1 MKVIMTGGG
10 TGGHIYPAIAIARKI
25 QELDPNAEI
34 LFVGTRRGLEKDL
47 VPKNGYPIEFITVSG
62 FYRKNLLKNVKTFR
76 DLAKGIHEAKEIL
89 RRFQPDV
96 VIGTGGY
103 VCGPVVREAAKMGI
117 PSYIHE
123 QNAFP
128 GVTNKL
134 LARHVR
140 RVFLAFPAA
149 EEYFRRYSDKLT
161 VTGNPVRR
169 EFFEEDRS
177 GARKRLGIPENRFV
191 LLSFGG
197 SQGAGRINDVLLE
210 ALPRLLR
217 EKEVMVLFATGRY
230 YYHSV
235 LEKLEKA
242 GIRPGGNLRVLEY
255 INDMADH
262 LMASDLVVSR
272 SGALTVA
279 EITTCGRAAV
289 LVPSPNVT
297 GNHQYYNAKAIAD
310 TGGAILIEDKDFTA
324 ERLLQAAE
332 NLKNDRDRLS
342 EMESASRRMAAE
354 DAAGKIAGE
363 IFADLG
369 ADLGKKSAAHGES
382 GGK

>member
-10 TGGHIYPAIAIARKI
+10 TGGHIYPAIAVARKI
-25 QELDPNAEI
+25 QELKPGTEI
-34 LFVGTRRGLEKDL
+34 LFVGTQRGLEKDL

-62 FYRKNLLKNVKTFR
+62 FHRKNLLKNGKTLR
-76 DLAKGIHEAKEIL
+76 DLVKGIHEAGEIL
-89 RRFQPDV
+89 RRFQPDA

-117 PSYIHE
+117 PAYIHE

-134 LARHVR
+134 LARYVR
-140 RVFLAFPAA
+140 RIFLAFPAA
-149 EEYFRRYSDKLT
+149 AEYFRRYSDKLT

-210 ALPRLLR
+210 ALPRLL
-217 EKEVMVLFATGRY
+217 EKKEVLVLFATGRY

-235 LEKLEKA
+235 LERLENA
-242 GIRPGGNLRVLEY
+242 GISPGGNLHVLEY
-255 INDMADH
+255 ISDMADH

-297 GNHQYYNAKAIAD
+297 GNHQYYNAKAIEEK
-310 TGGAILIEDKDFTA
+310 GGAFLIEDKDFTA
-324 ERLLQAAE
+324 ERLLQVTE
-332 NLKNDRDRLS
+332 MLKSDRSRLT
-342 EMESASRRMAAE
+342 EMESASRRMAAA
-354 DAAGKIAGE
+354 DAAGKIAEE
-363 IFADLG
+363 ILADLAG
-369 ADLGKKSAAHGES
+369 AAASRGKSENR
-382 GGK
+382 